1 MKELKEAKK
10 RYDSIEIPPE
20 LSETVQEAI
29 KTSEE
34 KMQVIKREMN
44 QIKNQ
49 EKNQE
54 VNQVKNQEM
63 NQEKNLEIN
72 RVKNQEIT
80 QDITQE
86 KLIYLNNVNGN
97 STRDKRRSGSSMS
110 RKHIVLKTVA
120 CVAVVVV
127 GGFTVALNS
136 SETFAATVSN
146 LPVIESI
153 AKVLTFRNYSYQDAD
168 KEVTVEIPQ
177 VVVKEDSEPNENE
190 DYIAQIN
197 QMIQEKV
204 DDYVKMAEENI
215 AEYKEAFLATG
226 GTEEEFTDKDIKVD
240 VSYNIKSETQDMVSF
255 VLTANENWSSA
266 YNVNYYY
273 NLNLA
278 DGKEITLNDMLGED
292 YIQLANEQIIAQ
304 MEERMAADENISY
317 FDEDMGGFQTI
328 SDTTNFYIN
337 EAGNPVVVFAKYE
350 IAPGAMGVQEFEI
363 VK

>member
-20 LSETVQEAI
+20 LSETVREAI
-29 KTSEE
+29 KKTEKVKKVNNHEKIYYFTNANENVIREE
-34 KMQVIKREMN
+34 RKRGIFM
-44 QIKNQ
+44 I
-49 EKNQE
+49 
-54 VNQVKNQEM
+54 
-63 NQEKNLEIN
+63 
-72 RVKNQEIT
+72 
-80 QDITQE
+80 
-86 KLIYLNNVNGN
+86 
-97 STRDKRRSGSSMS
+97 
-110 RKHIVLKTVA
+110 RKHMVLKTVA

-153 AKVLTFRNYSYQDAD
+153 AKVLTFRNYSYQDAN

-190 DYIAQIN
+190 DYIAQVN

-204 DDYVKMAEENI
+204 DDYVKLAEENI

-240 VSYNIKSETQDMVSF
+240 VTYDVKRETQDMVSF

-273 NLNLA
+273 NLNLN
-278 DGKEITLNDMLGED
+278 DGKEITLKDLLGED
-292 YIQLANEQIIAQ
+292 YIQVANDQILAQ

-363 VK
+363 MK